1 MAKPLPAKEVE
12 RQTRALLAAGLG
24 PDELRARLEALASE
38 WYFPG
43 LAWLWGPALYRR
55 DRVRF
60 RPFILAHWGGFAQAG
75 LLGTSPVPWNDDLE
89 RWFAEVDRDD
99 DIELLRRL
107 LPIKYAKARSWRP
120 DSAALLRELLT
131 RLERAASPGRA
142 RVELEKFDIW
152 GLELGED
159 AALALY
165 RQDRQL
171 AAPFILKHLPWS
183 WFGSDRRSLWEGL
196 LAAAVAA
203 GDQRF
208 ADGLYQRQVP
218 LKRWRQDALEACAQV
233 QDPAALCALL
243 ERRHPVEM
251 WRNLGEPFIELIE
264 RRGRDVLPYIG
275 KHLRQV
281 WTPWLTQGSY
291 GRLVALARQRGWW
304 DLWAG
309 AVRTCARPKDFNAEV
324 QALLD
329 QRALPEATVRERL
342 LLLAGV
348 GREWNWGRFG
358 AAQVQQL
365 DDATAVAF
373 HQRFPDLLRGPWK
386 LHLQV
391 SGWGPG
397 LPRLTARLIAQD
409 DIPLIDFLASRMAT
423 RGNLGWGAVK
433 TEDAAEPFAAYYE
446 QLKARDERAFGV
458 RAIAVLGQIPA
469 YAIHGYGRLIRANR
483 LARLLFE
490 RSCADFLGQSALLG
504 DLVEAPEIHVQALA
518 YRILGQ
524 DDERARAAAVA
535 SLDVLI
541 GTLLRPLHRATR
553 LAAFAALANACH
565 DAAAAARIAARAR
578 EALDLPDL
586 RYPKE
591 RLLGL
596 IATALHRHPG
606 LRQAGEQRTVFRKAA
621 S

>member
-43 LAWLWGPALYRR
+43 LAWLWGPALYRLE
-55 DRVRF
+55 RVRF

-120 DSAALLRELLT
+120 DSAALLRELLA

-386 LHLQV
+386 LHLQL

-409 DIPLIDFLASRMAT
+409 DAPLIDFLASRMAT

-446 QLKARDERAFGV
+446 QLKARDERTFGV

-565 DAAAAARIAARAR
+565 DAAAAARIVARAR